1 MRVLV
6 KVTKVIRPGLVSVT
20 FRQLDVAAVIDI
32 AARAGLTG
40 IEWGGDVHVPLGDM
54 DAARTAALRTAE
66 AGLRVACYGSYYRLG
81 ERPADPA
88 VPPALV
94 RTARALGAPLIRV
107 WAGRLGSAQADE
119 GQWRRVVDDARE
131 LAVAA
136 AAEGIEIAFEYH
148 RNTLTDTRASAAR
161 LLALTDLSNVGTL
174 WQPEPTRDP
183 AENLAD
189 LTDVLPRLRN
199 VHVFSWTPQ
208 RERLP
213 LAAQRSQWQA
223 YLSAVAAAP
232 GERFA
237 LLEFVA
243 GDDPARLVED
253 AAVLRELIESAQ
265 S

>member
-1 MRVLV
+1 
-6 KVTKVIRPGLVSVT
+6 VIRTGLVSIT
-20 FRQLDVAAVIDI
+20 FRQLDVAAVVDL
-32 AARAGLTG
+32 AARAGLEG

-54 DAARTAALRTAE
+54 DAARYAAGLTAE

-88 VPPALV
+88 VPAAMV
-94 RTARALGAPLIRV
+94 QTAGVLGAPLIRV
-107 WAGRLGSAQADE
+107 WAGRLGSAEAGE
-119 GQWRRVVDDARE
+119 EHWSIVVDDARA
-131 LAVAA
+131 LAKMAE
-136 AAEGIEIAFEYH
+136 AEGVGIAYEYH

-161 LLALTDLSNVGTL
+161 LLELTALSNVGTL

-189 LTDVLPRLRN
+189 LTGVLPRLRN

-208 RERLP
+208 RDRLP
-213 LAAQRSQWQA
+213 LATQRPAWQT
-223 YLSAVAAAP
+223 YLGTVAALA

-243 GDDPARLVED
+243 GDDPAQLIED
-253 AAVLRELIESAQ
+253 AQTLRELVEETRS
-265 S
+265 